1 MLQNLDNLTKS
12 KKCHNIQINARN
24 SGKMNW
30 KNDTKSRKML
40 ENLEKC
46 YKSLKK
52 CQKIQKNTK
61 SKKTQENFEK
71 CLTF

>member
-12 KKCHNIQINARN
+12 KKMSQYPDKCQ
-24 SGKMNW
+24 KFW

-61 SKKTQENFEK
+61 SKKNARKF
-71 CLTF
+71 